1 VARQGDIP
9 LEPPLVA
16 GPGIVRVQEDRSY
29 LLFIAA
35 ALTSALAGGFL
46 LAVWGPLATTGDL
59 APSERA
65 PWMVQAHGWIQLQGW
80 AGLFVAGMAVR
91 LIPRFAGRKPV
102 PRSVTLPLLAAL
114 CIPVA
119 LRIGLQPYLAP
130 EANHRVGLIISLAT
144 VPGTLGVAAVL
155 AFVLVR
161 GRKPAEPWRYF
172 AWAGAGWWAAWA
184 CLSLYNVDDD
194 SLGLFQ
200 PPRNDAFQWAVMLGA
215 IGNFIWGVQSR
226 SVPVFFGRK
235 PPKLSAVAVPA
246 TALNLG
252 AALVVFGSW
261 SDQGERLAG
270 TGFVLAGA
278 ALVWLPPVCGAVWGR
293 ARRLRPRARPAARFI
308 VAANLSAV
316 AAGSLLVYSGI
327 RMIGSG
333 DGQWA
338 APFARD
344 ASRHLLG
351 IGTISML
358 ILGMARLIAPVFAL
372 ERTENGVPRLL
383 ERAPFWLLVGAV
395 ILRPGAA
402 LFGDQFGFE
411 NRMHTASLAGAL
423 AWLAIAIFAASVLRA
438 ARAEPRT
445 QRSLEAAA
453 TAAAARRKSAR

>member
-1 VARQGDIP
+1 MTATTPTGEFRRPSLDIP
-9 LEPPLVA
+9 
-16 GPGIVRVQEDRSY
+16 D
-29 LLFIAA
+29 
-35 ALTSALAGGFL
+35 
-46 LAVWGPLATTGDL
+46 AT
-59 APSERA
+59 
-65 PWMVQAHGWIQLQGW
+65 I
-80 AGLFVAGMAVR
+80 FV
-91 LIPRFAGRKPV
+91 
-102 PRSVTLPLLAAL
+102 S
-114 CIPVA
+114 
-119 LRIGLQPYLAP
+119 
-130 EANHRVGLIISLAT
+130 
-144 VPGTLGVAAVL
+144 
-155 AFVLVR
+155 
-161 GRKPAEPWRYF
+161 
-172 AWAGAGWWAAWA
+172 
-184 CLSLYNVDDD
+184 
-194 SLGLFQ
+194 
-200 PPRNDAFQWAVMLGA
+200 
-215 IGNFIWGVQSR
+215 
-226 SVPVFFGRK
+226 
-235 PPKLSAVAVPA
+235 
-246 TALNLG
+246 
-252 AALVVFGSW
+252 
-261 SDQGERLAG
+261 
-270 TGFVLAGA
+270 
-278 ALVWLPPVCGAVWGR
+278 
-293 ARRLRPRARPAARFI
+293 
-308 VAANLSAV
+308 SAV

-453 TAAAARRKSAR
+453 TAAAARRKSGRARTSSPM